1 MILSPKLGTDNSVNS
16 KRKKL
21 ITNITGQASDK
32 MKLTKRLNDA
42 VDDLIRMGQKYK
54 EKSSMIANEIPKSNQ
69 ITSINNSQA
78 SIDENFERVSSV
90 GDATQNS
97 FKKVK
102 SGHRP
107 SAKVNLESSL
117 LNVEEIIQEVSR
129 QSPV

>member
-54 EKSSMIANEIPKSNQ
+54 EKSSIIANEIPKSNQ

-78 SIDENFERVSSV
+78 SIDENFERMSSV
-90 GDATQNS
+90 GDAT
-97 FKKVK
+97 
-102 SGHRP
+102 
-107 SAKVNLESSL
+107 
-117 LNVEEIIQEVSR
+117 
-129 QSPV
+129 